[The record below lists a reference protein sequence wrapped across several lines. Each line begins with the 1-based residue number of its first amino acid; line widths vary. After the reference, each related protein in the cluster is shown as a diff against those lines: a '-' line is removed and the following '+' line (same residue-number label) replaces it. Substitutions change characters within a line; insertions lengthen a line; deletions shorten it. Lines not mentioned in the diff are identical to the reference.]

1 MQFAGF
7 THFCLNRATPR
18 HRNSIL
24 GLPPGSICGRY
35 NDAGLYWPCG
45 ALQPYG
51 GRLENSSVEA
61 SLALRLML
69 LDLPQQAA
77 PVARLWFCADERGCN
92 LAQLGDADAAVSECD
107 FIGDRGEAAVVRRRS
122 PEFVD
127 VVHGRVLSRRG
138 YCWSVAER
146 VFFLHPVTT
155 EHRSAHNLCIFHGHY
170 LHRVNQSG

>member
-1 MQFAGF
+1 G
-7 THFCLNRATPR
+7 
-18 HRNSIL
+18 L
-24 GLPPGSICGRY
+24 GPGWSCGRY

-45 ALQPYG
+45 ALQPFG
-51 GRLENSSVEA
+51 DASKIP
-61 SLALRLML
+61 SLALRLVL

-127 VVHGRVLSRRG
+127 LAHVGILSRKG
-138 YCWSVAER
+138 YCRSVAEC

-155 EHRSAHNLCIFHGHY
+155 
-170 LHRVNQSG
+170 